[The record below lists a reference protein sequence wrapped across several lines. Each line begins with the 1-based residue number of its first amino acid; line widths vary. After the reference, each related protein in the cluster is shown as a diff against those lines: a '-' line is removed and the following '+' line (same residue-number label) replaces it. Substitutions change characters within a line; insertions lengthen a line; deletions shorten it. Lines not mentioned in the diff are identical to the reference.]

1 MTLTHC
7 TRLLAG
13 LGLVATLAA
22 GAAAQSAPAPTAA
35 SEGPHTYTVFVQSR
49 PIGQETA
56 TLTAQAD
63 GFVLRGTNRLSP
75 PLDLVTRS
83 AEIRYDASWRPQR
96 MALDTVARG
105 QEITVTTTFA
115 NGEASS
121 EILQAGTAKPA
132 TKTDK
137 VAEDTIVLP
146 NTFLSSYLVLARRLV
161 TQKAGATLRAYIAPQ
176 GEVTMRVESL
186 SPERIETP
194 KHVFA
199 VTRYSLM
206 VSNPQPGPE
215 IPVNVWVDANGAL
228 LRLNVPTQTL
238 EVAREDIASAA
249 TRTTAFSIPGEETVR
264 IPASGFGMAASVAK
278 PAAATGPLPAV
289 IVVGGPTAGDRDGI
303 VAGVP
308 VLGQIAA
315 DLVAAGFAVLRYDR
329 RGVGQS
335 GGRSETTT
343 INDYAEDVRAIVT
356 WIEKSRK
363 DIDKRRIALVGHGEG
378 GWIAMT
384 AAARDG
390 RVAAVAVVSTAST
403 SGGELVLER
412 QRRVLDSL
420 KSSEADKQTK
430 IELQRKI
437 NAAAVSGSGWDGVPL
452 DMRRAA
458 ETPWFQSYLAFDP
471 ARVMRDVRQ
480 PILIVQGALDTEVPP
495 YHAEKLAE
503 LARARKRKVSVDVSS
518 MPGLN
523 HLLLPAKTGE
533 VDEYMVL
540 PDRKV
545 SSTATA
551 AIGSWMAKA
560 LSERPK

>member
-1 MTLTHC
+1 MTFTHC
-7 TRLLAG
+7 TRLLIG
-13 LGLVATLAA
+13 LGLVATLTAKVFA
-22 GAAAQSAPAPTAA
+22 QSPAAAPG
-35 SEGPHTYTVFVQSR
+35 GPHTYTVFVQSR

-56 TLTAQAD
+56 TLTAGTD

-83 AEIRYDASWRPQR
+83 AEIRYDAAWRPQR
-96 MALDTVARG
+96 MALDTIVRG
-105 QEITVTTTFA
+105 QEITITTTFA
-115 NGEASS
+115 NGQASS
-121 EILQAGTAKPA
+121 EILQAGTATPT

-137 VAEDTIVLP
+137 VAEDAIVLP
-146 NTFLSSYLVLARRLV
+146 NTFLSSYLVLARRLA
-161 TQKAGATLRAYIAPQ
+161 TLKAGATLNAYIAPQ
-176 GEVTMRVESL
+176 GEVTMRIEGL

-194 KHVFA
+194 KQVFA
-199 VTRYSLM
+199 VTRYSLL

-264 IPASGFGMAASVAK
+264 IPASGFGMAASIAK
-278 PAAATGPLPAV
+278 PATATGPLPAV
-289 IVVGGPTAGDRDGI
+289 IVIGGPTVGDRDGV
-303 VAGVP
+303 VASVP

-315 DLVAAGFAVLRYDR
+315 DLVAAGFAVVRYDR

-378 GWIAMT
+378 GWIALT

-403 SGGELVLER
+403 TGGELVLER
-412 QRRVLDSL
+412 QRRVLDRL
-420 KSSEADKQTK
+420 KSSDADKQTK

-437 NAAAVSGSGWDGVPL
+437 NAASVSGTGWDGVPE

-480 PILIVQGALDTEVPP
+480 PVLIVQGALDMEVPA

-503 LARARKRKVSVDVSS
+503 LARARKRKVSVDVASI
-518 MPGLN
+518 PGVN
-523 HLLLPAKTGE
+523 HLLIPAKTGD
-533 VDEYMVL
+533 VDEYVIL
-540 PDRKV
+540 PDKKV
-545 SSTATA
+545 SPAATA
-551 AIGSWMAKA
+551 AIGTWTAKV
-560 LSERPK
+560 LSARTK

>member
-1 MTLTHC
+1 MTLTNC

-13 LGLVATLAA
+13 FGLVVTLTV
-22 GAAAQSAPAPTAA
+22 GAFAQSSPPAAD
-35 SEGPHTYTVFVQSR
+35 GPHTYTVFVQSH

-56 TLTAQAD
+56 TLSAQPD

-75 PLDLVTRS
+75 PLDLITRS

-96 MALDTVARG
+96 MALDTIARG
-105 QEITVTTTFA
+105 QEITVRTTFA

-121 EILQAGTAKPA
+121 EILQAGSA
-132 TKTDK
+132 TPTTRSDK

-161 TQKAGATLRAYIAPQ
+161 TQKAGATLNAYIAPQ

-194 KHVFA
+194 KQVFA
-199 VTRYSLM
+199 VTRYLLM

-215 IPVNVWVDANGAL
+215 TSINVWVDAGGAM
-228 LRLNVPTQTL
+228 LRLNVPAQAL

-289 IVVGGPTAGDRDGI
+289 IVIGGPTVGDRDGV
-303 VAGVP
+303 VAGIP

-315 DLVAAGFAVLRYDR
+315 DLVAAGFAVVRYDR

-356 WIEKSRK
+356 WIGKSRK

-384 AAARDG
+384 AAARDD
-390 RVAAVAVVSTAST
+390 RVTAVAVASTAST
-403 SGGELVLER
+403 TGGELVLER
-412 QRRVLDSL
+412 QRRVLDGL
-420 KSSEADKQTK
+420 KATDADKQAK

-437 NAAAVSGSGWDGVPL
+437 NAAASSGASWDGIPL
-452 DMRRAA
+452 EMRRAA

-471 ARVMRDVRQ
+471 ARVIRDVRQ
-480 PILIVQGALDTEVPP
+480 PVLIVHGALDTEVPP

-503 LARARKRKVSVDVSS
+503 LARARKRKVSVDVAAL
-518 MPGLN
+518 PGLN
-523 HLLLPAKTGE
+523 HLLVPAQTGE
-533 VDEYMVL
+533 VEEYAVL
-540 PDRKV
+540 PEKKV
-545 SSTATA
+545 SPVATA
-551 AIGSWMAKA
+551 AIGTWMVRV
-560 LSERPK
+560 LSERTK

>member
-1 MTLTHC
+1 MTLTNC

-13 LGLVATLAA
+13 LGLVVTLTG
-22 GAAAQSAPAPTAA
+22 GAFAQSSPSAA
-35 SEGPHTYTVFVQSR
+35 DGPHIYTVFVQSR

-56 TLTAQAD
+56 TLSAQPD

-75 PLDLVTRS
+75 PLDLITRS

-96 MALDTVARG
+96 MALDTIARG

-121 EILQAGTAKPA
+121 EILQAGSA
-132 TKTDK
+132 TPTTRSDK

-146 NTFLSSYLVLARRLV
+146 NTFLSSYLVLARRLA
-161 TQKAGATLRAYIAPQ
+161 TQKAGATLHAYIAPQ

-194 KHVFA
+194 KQVYA
-199 VTRYSLM
+199 VTRYLLM

-215 IPVNVWVDANGAL
+215 TSINVWVDAGGAM
-228 LRLNVPTQTL
+228 LRLNVPAQAL

-278 PAAATGPLPAV
+278 PATATGPLPAV
-289 IVVGGPTAGDRDGI
+289 IVIGGPTVGDRDGV
-303 VAGVP
+303 VAGIP

-315 DLVAAGFAVLRYDR
+315 DLVAAGFAVVRYDR

-390 RVAAVAVVSTAST
+390 RVTAVAVASTAST
-403 SGGELVLER
+403 TGGELVLER
-412 QRRVLDSL
+412 QRRVLDGL
-420 KSSEADKQTK
+420 KATDADKQAK

-437 NAAAVSGSGWDGVPL
+437 NAAAASGASWDGIPL
-452 DMRRAA
+452 EMRRAA

-471 ARVMRDVRQ
+471 ARVIRDVRQ
-480 PILIVQGALDTEVPP
+480 PVLIVHGALDTEVPP

-503 LARARKRKVSVDVSS
+503 LARARKRKVSVDVAAL
-518 MPGLN
+518 PGLN
-523 HLLLPAKTGE
+523 HLLVPAQTGE
-533 VDEYMVL
+533 IEEYAVL
-540 PDRKV
+540 PEKKV
-545 SSTATA
+545 SPVATA
-551 AIGSWMAKA
+551 AIGTWMARV
-560 LSERPK
+560 LSERTK